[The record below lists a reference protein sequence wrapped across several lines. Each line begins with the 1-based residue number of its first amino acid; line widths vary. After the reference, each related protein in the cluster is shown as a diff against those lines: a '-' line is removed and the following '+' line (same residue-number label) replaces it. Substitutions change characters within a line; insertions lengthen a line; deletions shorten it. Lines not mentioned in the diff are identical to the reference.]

1 MQAEGGR
8 AARASLS
15 AQNTRD
21 EKQARRAE
29 LSGRA
34 LEVLLA
40 PDGRIRRIIL
50 AEVLTPVLDALA
62 EGAARYQTRE
72 TAPCAPPLQNAPVA
86 RNPSDNEDA
95 QSAQSSAQN
104 TDEFFKNYFTHNAA
118 FLVPSPLALEAL
130 QAFFSGADLA
140 SIRARCAYDDVA
152 PWQYRVMQAMA
163 SIERGKVLSYGGLA
177 KRAGHPRAAR
187 AVGTAC
193 ANNPLPLL
201 YPCHRVVQAGGR
213 VGNFMSQQGGALK
226 RRLLEYEGV
235 RFDANGRISAECFG
249 IP

>member
-62 EGAARYQTRE
+62 EGAARYETRE
-72 TAPCAPPLQNAPVA
+72 TGPGVPPPPGGL
-86 RNPSDNEDA
+86 NPAAHAGSRSIN
-95 QSAQSSAQN
+95 
-104 TDEFFKNYFTHNAA
+104 EFFKNYFTHNAA
-118 FLVPSPLALEAL
+118 FIAPSPLALEAL

-140 SIRARCAYDDVA
+140 PIRERCAYDDVA